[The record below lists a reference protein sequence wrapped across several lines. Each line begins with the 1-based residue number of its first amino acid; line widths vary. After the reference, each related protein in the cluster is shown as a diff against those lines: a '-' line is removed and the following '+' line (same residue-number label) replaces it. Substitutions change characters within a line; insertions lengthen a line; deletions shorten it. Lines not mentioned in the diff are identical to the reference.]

1 MVTCGIQTQAEERS
15 GKESYFFRQGFRQ
28 RYRLLVRVGL
38 LLLCFVL
45 SGCMSMQIG
54 SPPRIEGLK
63 TLEAGVSNKKDIL
76 MTLGEPRGYGETRF
90 MPNTDPRKIWFY
102 EYVASN
108 GRKVGVKFLLV
119 FLYNELYEGHLWF
132 SESQFLEATE
142 KQ

>member
-1 MVTCGIQTQAEERS
+1 MVTCGIQTQAGGRP
-15 GKESYFFRQGFRQ
+15 GKEPYSLRLVYRQ
-28 RYRLLVRVGL
+28 RSRSFVCVGL

-76 MTLGEPRGYGETRF
+76 LTLGEPRGYGGTRF
-90 MPNTDPRKIWFY
+90 MPNIDPRKIWFY
-102 EYVASN
+102 EYVASD

-119 FLYNELYEGHLWF
+119 FLCNELYEGHLWF
-132 SESQFLEATE
+132 SESQFLEVTE
-142 KQ
+142 K